1 MSRSPTLVSPRR
13 DDLPASAVRAE
24 LAHILAS
31 DLFSRSERLSAFLK
45 FVVEQTLD
53 GHGDQLKEQVLATEL
68 YGKGMDFSTAA
79 DPIVRVDARR
89 LRDKLREYYAS
100 APHHAL
106 VISIPKGS
114 YTPAF
119 EANGNGTMPGLDVAS
134 FPAVGDAPAGMSAR
148 RRGLWLI
155 AVACVLLGSV
165 AWLVIGRRGASSA
178 SLPLRLITVTTFPGA
193 EGMPSLSPDGNF
205 VVFTWTGPVFI
216 DTADVWVK
224 AVDGD
229 ALRRLT
235 DTPQFHEAL
244 PSWSPDGRQI
254 AFQRREGSVSRGVY
268 LVSPLGGPE
277 RRVVDTGGIPSWTPD
292 SRALIMG
299 GRTAAG
305 LPAIFEHVLDTGE
318 RRQLTSPPPGFV
330 DQFPKVSP
338 DGTTLAF
345 ARTSESQNRQAAIFV
360 VPMAN
365 KEGREPVRLTDWS
378 QFVGRLDWTPDGRE
392 ILYPRYESG
401 GARVFRISASG
412 GQPPTAV
419 QGIPFGINM
428 LSVSRMRA
436 TRTFRLA
443 FSFGQVD
450 VGLRLVD
457 LQSTTAEG
465 AIAGSAPFCDSTRV
479 DMPGRFSRDG
489 VNVAFTSDRGVGS
502 EVWLAERTGAGLRR
516 ASSLEASAMNV
527 GSWSPDG
534 RSVALD
540 AVIGGVSDIYVV
552 GVDEGRPRRLTDGR
566 AHVSDPDWSSDG
578 RWIYYASDA
587 SGRSEIWKIR
597 VDDGKATQITTDGGF
612 EPREAPDGRTLF
624 YVDAAHENG
633 LGRGAKLKQISVDGG
648 PASVALSGVP
658 PGAWDVTDKG
668 IVFVSGAPGPSQGSP
683 AADAVQFFRF
693 ADGRVR
699 QIGTLPFMVA
709 RFGASRLLSVS
720 RDGRWALVSHIDNW
734 PRDIVVAD
742 NVR

>member
-1 MSRSPTLVSPRR
+1 MVMAISSRSRCWRPSCTARARTLVPRQIQSC
-13 DDLPASAVRAE
+13 ASTHDGCATSC
-24 LAHILAS
+24 AS
-31 DLFSRSERLSAFLK
+31 
-45 FVVEQTLD
+45 T
-53 GHGDQLKEQVLATEL
+53 
-68 YGKGMDFSTAA
+68 
-79 DPIVRVDARR
+79 
-89 LRDKLREYYAS
+89 YAS
-100 APHHAL
+100 APYHEV

-119 EANGNGTMPGLDVAS
+119 EANGNGTMPGLDIATS
-134 FPAVGDAPAGMSAR
+134 PAVGEAPAGMSAP
-148 RRGLWLI
+148 RRGSRLWLI

-165 AWLVIGRRGASSA
+165 AWLVIGRRAASSA
-178 SLPLRLITVTTFPGA
+178 SPPFRLITVTTFPGA
-193 EGMPSLSPDGNF
+193 EGMPSLSPDGNQ
-205 VVFTWTGPVFI
+205 VAFTWTGPVFT
-216 DTADVWVK
+216 DNADVWVK

-229 ALRRLT
+229 GLLRLT
-235 DTPQFHEAL
+235 NTPQFHEAL

-254 AFQRREGSVSRGVY
+254 AFQRAEATINRGVY
-268 LVSPLGGPE
+268 LVSPLGGHE
-277 RRVVDTGGIPSWTPD
+277 QKVVDIGGIPSWTPD
-292 SRALIMG
+292 SRALVMG

-305 LPAIFEHVLDTGE
+305 LSAIFEHVLDTGE
-318 RRQLTSPPPGFV
+318 RRQLTSPPPGFT
-330 DQFPKVSP
+330 DQYPKVSP

-345 ARTSESQNRQAAIFV
+345 ARMSVIQNRQAAVFV

-365 KEGREPVRLTDWS
+365 PMANNEGKEPARLTDWS
-378 QFVGRLDWTPDGRE
+378 QSVGRLDWTPDGRE
-392 ILYPRYESG
+392 ILYPTNESG
-401 GARVFRISASG
+401 ATRVFRVAVSG
-412 GQPPTAV
+412 GQPPAAV
-419 QGIPFGINM
+419 PGIPFEINM
-428 LSVSRMRA
+428 LSVSRIRE
-436 TRTFRLA
+436 TGTFRLA
-443 FSFGQVD
+443 FAFGQVD

-465 AIAGSAPFCDSTRV
+465 AIAGSAPFSDSTRR

-489 VNVAFTSDRGVGS
+489 VNVAFTSDRGTGS

-516 ASSLEASAMNV
+516 VPSLEASSVNV

-540 AVIGGVSDIYVV
+540 AVVRGASDIYIVS
-552 GVDEGRPRRLTDGR
+552 VDGGQPRRLTDGR

-597 VDDGKATQITTDGGF
+597 VDDGQATQITTDGGF

-624 YVDAAHENG
+624 YVDAPHQNG
-633 LGRGAKLKQISVDGG
+633 LGPGAKLKQVSVDGG
-648 PASVALSGVP
+648 PTSVALSGVP
-658 PGAWDVTDKG
+658 AGAWDVTDTG
-668 IVFVSGAPGPSQGSP
+668 IVFVVGSLGPSQGSP
-683 AADAVQFFRF
+683 AADAVQFYSF

-699 QIGTLPFMVA
+699 RIGALPFMVA

>member
-1 MSRSPTLVSPRR
+1 MAVSTCPDRRRSLLRVTCQRR
-13 DDLPASAVRAE
+13 PVRAE
-24 LAHILAS
+24 LARILAS

-68 YGKGMDFSTAA
+68 YGKGTDFSTAA

-100 APHHAL
+100 APYHEV

-119 EANGNGTMPGLDVAS
+119 EANENGTMPGLDVAVV
-134 FPAVGDAPAGMSAR
+134 PAVGAPPADIPAR
-148 RRGLWLI
+148 RHGSRLWLI

-165 AWLVIGRRGASSA
+165 AWLVIARRAASSA
-178 SLPLRLITVTTFPGA
+178 SLPLRLLTVTTFPGA

-205 VVFTWTGPVFI
+205 VAFTWTGPVFT
-216 DTADVWVK
+216 DPADVWVK

-254 AFQRREGSVSRGVY
+254 AFQRGEGTVSRGVY
-268 LVSPLGGPE
+268 LVSPFGGTE
-277 RRVVDTGGIPSWTPD
+277 RRVVDIGGNPSWTPD
-292 SRALIMG
+292 GRALVMG
-299 GRTAAG
+299 GRTSTG
-305 LPAIFEHVLDTGE
+305 LRAVFEHVLDTGE
-318 RRQLTSPPPGFV
+318 RRQLTSPPTGFS
-330 DQFPKVSP
+330 DEFAKVSP
-338 DGTTLAF
+338 DGRTLAF

-378 QFVGRLDWTPDGRE
+378 RFVGRLDWTPDGRE
-392 ILYPRYESG
+392 ILYPSNESG
-401 GARVFRISASG
+401 ATRVFRVAVSG
-412 GQPPTAV
+412 GQPPAA
-419 QGIPFGINM
+419 GPGLPFEINM
-428 LSVSRMRA
+428 LSVSRIGETGR
-436 TRTFRLA
+436 FRLA
-443 FSFGQVD
+443 FSYGQVD

-465 AIAGSAPFCDSTRV
+465 AIAGSAPFCESTRR

-489 VNVAFTSDRGVGS
+489 VNVAFTSDRGAGS

-516 ASSLEASAMNV
+516 VPGLEASSVNV

-540 AVIGGVSDIYVV
+540 AVVAGVSDIYIV

-587 SGRSEIWKIR
+587 S
-597 VDDGKATQITTDGGF
+597 A
-612 EPREAPDGRTLF
+612 
-624 YVDAAHENG
+624 
-633 LGRGAKLKQISVDGG
+633 
-648 PASVALSGVP
+648 
-658 PGAWDVTDKG
+658 
-668 IVFVSGAPGPSQGSP
+668 
-683 AADAVQFFRF
+683 
-693 ADGRVR
+693 
-699 QIGTLPFMVA
+699 
-709 RFGASRLLSVS
+709 
-720 RDGRWALVSHIDNW
+720 
-734 PRDIVVAD
+734 
-742 NVR
+742 

>member
-1 MSRSPTLVSPRR
+1 MVTAITSKSRCWRPSCTARG
-13 DDLPASAVRAE
+13 
-24 LAHILAS
+24 
-31 DLFSRSERLSAFLK
+31 
-45 FVVEQTLD
+45 T
-53 GHGDQLKEQVLATEL
+53 
-68 YGKGMDFSTAA
+68 DFSTAA

-100 APHHAL
+100 APNHVV
-106 VISIPKGS
+106 VISMPKGS

-119 EANGNGTMPGLDVAS
+119 EANGNGTMPGLDVATLATVGEP
-134 FPAVGDAPAGMSAR
+134 PADMSAR
-148 RRGLWLI
+148 RRRSRLWLI
-155 AVACVLLGSV
+155 AVACVLLGSGV
-165 AWLVIGRRGASSA
+165 WLVIARRAAASA
-178 SLPLRLITVTTFPGA
+178 SPPLRLITVTTFPGA

-205 VVFTWTGPVFI
+205 VAFTWTGPVFT

-229 ALRRLT
+229 ALSRLT

-254 AFQRREGSVSRGVY
+254 AFQRGEGNVSRGVY
-268 LVSPLGGPE
+268 LVSPFGGPE
-277 RRVVDTGGIPSWTPD
+277 RKVVDIGGIPSWTPD
-292 SRALIMG
+292 SRALVMT

-318 RRQLTSPPPGFV
+318 RRQLTSPPAGFI

-345 ARTSESQNRQAAIFV
+345 ARMSVSQSRQAAVFV

-365 KEGREPVRLTDWS
+365 PIANPIVNPIVKNDGREPARLTDWS
-378 QFVGRLDWTPDGRE
+378 EYVGRLDWTPDGRE
-392 ILYPRYESG
+392 ILYPRNETG
-401 GARVFRISASG
+401 GTRVFRVAVSG
-412 GQPPTAV
+412 GQLPAAV
-419 QGIPFGINM
+419 PGIPFGINM
-428 LSVSRMRA
+428 LSVSRMRE
-436 TRTFRLA
+436 TGTFRLA
-443 FSFGQVD
+443 FSYGQTD

-457 LQSTTAEG
+457 LRSATAEG
-465 AIAGSAPFCDSTRV
+465 AIAGSAPFCDSTRM

-489 VNVAFTSDRGVGS
+489 VNVAFTSDRGSGS

-516 ASSLEASAMNV
+516 VPGLGASSVNV

-540 AVIGGVSDIYVV
+540 AVVGSASDIYIV
-552 GVDEGRPRRLTDGR
+552 GVDGGRTRLTDGR

-612 EPREAPDGRTLF
+612 EPREAPDGRSLF
-624 YVDAAHENG
+624 YVDAPHENG
-633 LGRGAKLKQISVDGG
+633 LGQGSKLKRVSVDGG
-648 PASVALSGVP
+648 PTSVALSGVP
-658 PGAWDVTDKG
+658 PGAWDVTDTG
-668 IVFVSGAPGPSQGSP
+668 IVFVWGAPGPSQGSP
-683 AADAVQFFRF
+683 AADAVQFFSF

-699 QIGTLPFMVA
+699 RIGTLPFMVA